1 MSYDSLRELLLGRGF
16 VACLASTCYCS
27 SHRRTYEAEIQGLHG
42 ASDPL
47 LALEVRRM
55 TKS

>member
-1 MSYDSLRELLLGRGF
+1 MSYDSLHELLLGRST
-16 VACLASTCYCS
+16 VACLASTCHCS
-27 SHRRTYEAEIQGLHG
+27 SHRRTYEAEIWGLHG

-55 TKS
+55 TKT

>member
-1 MSYDSLRELLLGRGF
+1 MSYDYLHELLLGRST
-16 VACLASTCYCS
+16 VACLASTCHCS
-27 SHRRTYEAEIQGLHG
+27 SHRRTYEAEIWGLHG

-55 TKS
+55 TKT